1 MHLLKFVVLI
11 HNGSTDPI
19 YVIDG
24 MVMDNSFSGFNA
36 VNLND
41 VASIEVLKDASA
53 TALYGS
59 RGSNGVVVI
68 TTKKGKKGEGKV
80 SYDGWIGFQTY
91 ANTPKL

>member
-1 MHLLKFVVLI
+1 
-11 HNGSTDPI
+11 
-19 YVIDG
+19 

-41 VASIEVLKDASA
+41 VVSIEVLKDASA

-68 TTKKGKKGEGKV
+68 TTKKGKKAKV
-80 SYDGWIGFQTY
+80 KFLMMAGLAFRPTLILQNNEYPSII
-91 ANTPKL
+91 